1 MDTLSPPPRAA
12 TPSGAWT
19 MPNILAAVG
28 EHRHDPDHLLLL
40 GEDGLYYDLR
50 LTDGATLPLPPTQ
63 DPGDEWLLDP
73 ATDAGDMDF
82 LG

>member
-1 MDTLSPPPRAA
+1 
-12 TPSGAWT
+12 

-28 EHRHDPDHLLLL
+28 EHRDDPDHLLLM

-50 LTDGATLPLPPTQ
+50 LTDGATLALPLTQ
-63 DPGDEWLLDP
+63 DPGNEWLLDP
-73 ATDAGDMDF
+73 ARDAGELDL